1 MSLDY
6 KFTKRVESGFPV
18 DTLSRDTTIARVVD
32 IIMDDSHPEYDK
44 YGKLDSIGMIKYY
57 KLGTQKPVDDSTI
70 EAYTGVAFPI
80 DRNRVTYPLKNEVVL
95 LTKGP
100 SFSVENQKPN
110 SKDYY
115 QTVFS
120 IYNHIHH
127 NALPPDTGSKSVD
140 IGNGIDEQGSI
151 APLQPLP
158 GDYILQGRLGNSIR
172 LSGGL
177 STKSPWTDDSNKNAP
192 ITIIRNGQKQAE
204 QGYGNILED
213 INEDST
219 SIYLTSNHSLPLNL
233 ANNKRDSYNDIP
245 DTPSNYQGSQLL
257 INSNRLTLNA
267 KESDIL
273 LSSATSIGLNSNTV
287 NIDSNEYICI
297 DSDKIYL
304 GVKARTNQGA
314 NKQPAVLGHRMEA
327 FMQDVLDQLIAM
339 AKAMGAAKTVDG
351 KSVPTINL
359 RGNSAEIV
367 LKELKNQLN
376 PKGKS
381 NLKSKKLYIE

>member
-18 DTLSRDTTIARVVD
+18 GTLSRDTTIARVVD

-57 KLGTQKPVDDSTI
+57 KLGTQKPVDDSTV

-80 DRNRVTYPLKNEVVL
+80 DRNRAMYPLKNEVIL

-100 SFSVENQKPN
+100 SFSVENQKSD

-140 IGNGIDEQGSI
+140 IGTGIDEQVSI

-192 ITIIRNGQKQAE
+192 ITIIRNGQKESE

-287 NIDSNEYICI
+287 NIDSNEYMCI

-327 FMQDVLDQLIAM
+327 FMQEVLDQLIAM
-339 AKAMGAAKTVDG
+339 AEAMGAAKVTG
-351 KSVPTINL
+351 HSTIPILNF
-359 RGNSAEIV
+359 RGNSAKIV
-367 LKELKNQLN
+367 LKQLKRKLN
-376 PKGKS
+376 PKGAS
-381 NLKSKKLYIE
+381 NLKSKKLFIE

>member
-44 YGKLDSIGMIKYY
+44 YGKLDGIGMIKYY
-57 KLGTQKPVDDSTI
+57 KLGTQKPVDDSTV

-100 SFSVENQKPN
+100 SFSVENQKSN
-110 SKDYY
+110 SKNYY

-192 ITIIRNGQKQAE
+192 ITIIRNGQKESE

-233 ANNKRDSYNDIP
+233 ANSKRDSYNDIP

-359 RGNSAEIV
+359 RGNSAEII

-376 PKGKS
+376 PKGNS

>member
-6 KFTKRVESGFPV
+6 KFTKRVESGLPV
-18 DTLSRDTTIARVVD
+18 NTLSRDTTIARVVD

-57 KLGTQKPVDDSTI
+57 KLGTQKPVDDSTV

-80 DRNRVTYPLKNEVVL
+80 DRNRAMYPLKNEVVL

-100 SFSVENQKPN
+100 SFSVENQKSD
-110 SKDYY
+110 SKDFY

-140 IGNGIDEQGSI
+140 IGTGIDEQGSI

-192 ITIIRNGQKQAE
+192 ITIIRNGQKESE

-287 NIDSNEYICI
+287 NIDSNEYMCI

-327 FMQDVLDQLIAM
+327 FMQEVLDQLIAM
-339 AKAMGAAKTVDG
+339 AKAMGAAKVTG
-351 KSVPTINL
+351 HSTIPVLNF

-367 LKELKNQLN
+367 LKQLKRKLN
-376 PKGKS
+376 PKGGS
-381 NLKSKKLYIE
+381 NLKSKKLFIE

>member
-18 DTLSRDTTIARVVD
+18 DTISRDTTIARVVD
-32 IIMDDSHPEYDK
+32 IIMDDNHPEYDK

-57 KLGTQKPVDDSTI
+57 KLGTQKPVDDSTV

-80 DRNRVTYPLKNEVVL
+80 DRNRAMYPLKNEVVL

-100 SFSVENQKPN
+100 SFSVENQKSD
-110 SKDYY
+110 SKDFY

-140 IGNGIDEQGSI
+140 IGTGIDEQSSI

-158 GDYILQGRLGNSIR
+158 GDHILQGRLGNSIR

-192 ITIIRNGQKQAE
+192 ITIIRNGQKESE

-287 NIDSNEYICI
+287 NIDSNEYMCI

-327 FMQDVLDQLIAM
+327 FMQDILDQLIAM
-339 AKAMGAAKTVDG
+339 AKAMGAAKVTGHSAIPVL
-351 KSVPTINL
+351 NL
-359 RGNSAEIV
+359 RGNSAQIV
-367 LKELKNQLN
+367 LKQLKRQLN
-376 PKGKS
+376 PKGGS
-381 NLKSKKLYIE
+381 NLKSKKLFIE